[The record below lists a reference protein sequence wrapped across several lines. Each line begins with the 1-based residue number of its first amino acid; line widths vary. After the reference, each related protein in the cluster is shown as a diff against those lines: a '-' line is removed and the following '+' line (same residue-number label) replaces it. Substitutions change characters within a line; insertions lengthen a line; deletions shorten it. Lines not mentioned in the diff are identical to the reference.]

1 MKEKPRPIKDLPDEV
16 RAREICAR
24 HGDKPEQL
32 IEILHDI
39 QHDLGAVPSSVV
51 PLVAESLNLSR
62 AEVHGVVSFYHDFR
76 HEPAGRHVVKIC
88 RAESC
93 QAMGGNLLGPRA
105 EYTLGCRWGET
116 TSDGKITLEA
126 VYCLGNCALSP
137 AVMVDDHLYGRVDAK
152 RFDAIVEGLRAE
164 AAE

>member
-24 HGDKPEQL
+24 HRNKPERL
-32 IEILHDI
+32 IEILHDV
-39 QHDLGAVPSSVV
+39 QHDLGAVPSHLV
-51 PLVAESLNLSR
+51 PVVAESLNLSR
-62 AEVHGVVSFYHDFR
+62 AEVHGVVTFYHDFR
-76 HEPAGRHVVKIC
+76 NEPAGKHVVKIC

-93 QAMGGNLLGPRA
+93 QAMGGNMLGPRA

-116 TSDGKITLEA
+116 TSDGRITLEA

-137 AVMVDDHLYGRVDAK
+137 AVMVDDHLYGRVDAR
-152 RFDAIVEGLRAE
+152 RFDEIIESLRAE
-164 AAE
+164 AVQ